1 MNAIKKVTCLL
12 ILATAITGT
21 PAESKYTG
29 FQSLPTSRGSKIE
42 SKPSVKSGID
52 LYKAG
57 KYAKAASTLKEAT
70 REAPKAWQAAGYYYL
85 ACSYYQLGQNNYAAA
100 YFKKVTGSFPNS
112 PEAQNASTMLSRLGQ
127 PQSSA
132 IIGDIKQKNVEAQAR
147 ARAVPTTG
155 TRRSTSGPK
164 EKLSRLDQELASLPN
179 ENRIYFTPG
188 PGGHMLVKA
197 YLDNRPI
204 ECWFDTGASA
214 HFGKNNLAAAG
225 IPLPRGDANG
235 SVEGWAGKAVP
246 TWNQPMKLRLGNME
260 RVVNVTVEEE
270 ASTMPLVGQQFLRG
284 YDYEI
289 DHKGGFLTMR
299 KKKQEN
305 STSAFTSNV
314 NSLYDIPCVTRGS
327 REYVT
332 IEINNRK
339 IELLL
344 DTGANST
351 ILSNAEAKKLGLTV
365 PDDAPTVTG
374 VGVGGSITS
383 RVIYVTMHLGPVWKK
398 GFPVEVSDV
407 DSGAIG
413 QDFLQGHRFTID
425 KEKGLLRFFH

>member
-1 MNAIKKVTCLL
+1 
-12 ILATAITGT
+12 
-21 PAESKYTG
+21 
-29 FQSLPTSRGSKIE
+29 
-42 SKPSVKSGID
+42 
-52 LYKAG
+52 
-57 KYAKAASTLKEAT
+57 
-70 REAPKAWQAAGYYYL
+70 
-85 ACSYYQLGQNNYAAA
+85 
-100 YFKKVTGSFPNS
+100 
-112 PEAQNASTMLSRLGQ
+112 MLERLGQ

-132 IIGDIKQKNVEAQAR
+132 IIGDIKQRNAEARIR
-147 ARAVPTTG
+147 ARAIPTTG
-155 TRRSTSGPK
+155 TRHSPGGPK
-164 EKLSRLDQELASLPN
+164 PKLSRLDQELAGLPS

-188 PGGHMLVKA
+188 SSGHMLVKA

-204 ECWFDTGASA
+204 DCWFDTGASA

-225 IPLPRGDANG
+225 IALPRGEPTG
-235 SVEGWAGKAVP
+235 SVTGWAGKPVP
-246 TWNQPMKLRLGNME
+246 TWDQPMKLRLGNME
-260 RVVNVTVEEE
+260 RTVMVTIEEE
-270 ASTMPLVGQQFLRG
+270 SNTMPLVGQQFLRG

-305 STSAFTSNV
+305 STSAFTSSV
-314 NSLYDIPCVTRGS
+314 SSLYDIPCVTRGS

-332 IEINNRK
+332 VEINNRK

-351 ILSNAEAKKLGLTV
+351 ILSYAEAKKLGLVV

-383 RVIYVTMHLGPVWKK
+383 KVVYVTMHLGPVWKK
-398 GFPVEVSDV
+398 GFPVEVAQV

>member
-1 MNAIKKVTCLL
+1 
-12 ILATAITGT
+12 
-21 PAESKYTG
+21 
-29 FQSLPTSRGSKIE
+29 

-52 LYKAG
+52 LYNAG

-85 ACSYYQLGQNNYAAA
+85 ACSYYQLGQNKYAVA
-100 YFKKVTGSFPNS
+100 YFKKVTGAFPNS

-155 TRRSTSGPK
+155 TMRSPSGPK
-164 EKLSRLDQELASLPN
+164 PKLSKLDQELAGLPN

-188 PGGHMLVKA
+188 SQGHMLVKA

-225 IPLPRGDANG
+225 IPLPRGESNG
-235 SVEGWAGKAVP
+235 TIEGWAGKPVA

-260 RVVNVTVEEE
+260 RTVMVTIEEN
-270 ASTMPLVGQQFLRG
+270 ASLMPLVGQQFLRG

-299 KKKQEN
+299 KKKQE
-305 STSAFTSNV
+305 SSSSSFTSKV
-314 NSLYDIPCVTRGS
+314 NNLYDIPCMTKGS

-332 IEINNRK
+332 VEINNRT
-339 IELLL
+339 IALLL

-351 ILSNAEAKKLGLTV
+351 ILSYAEAKQLGLTV
-365 PDDAPTVTG
+365 PDDAPEVSGTG
-374 VGVGGSITS
+374 IGGSVSYKI
-383 RVIYVTMHLGPVWKK
+383 IYVTMHLGPVWKK
-398 GFPVEVSDV
+398 GFPVQVGNV
-407 DSGAIG
+407 DSGAVG

-425 KEKGLLRFFH
+425 KERGLLRFFH